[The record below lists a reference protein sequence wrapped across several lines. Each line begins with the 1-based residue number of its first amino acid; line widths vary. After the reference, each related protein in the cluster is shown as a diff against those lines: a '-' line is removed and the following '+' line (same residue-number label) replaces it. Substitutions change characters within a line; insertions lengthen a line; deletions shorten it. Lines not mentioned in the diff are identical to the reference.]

1 MNRTRTSKNAKRLLV
16 WLLLLTMVFGL
27 LPMAAFADDAGE
39 PVVSEEP
46 VQEPT
51 EPSSE
56 PSAEPSS
63 EPSQEPEPE
72 QPGDAVVTIEGDEEQ
87 PEDEMLAAEIPFD
100 YAEKTR
106 SVRLGSGEFQ
116 RIFLLDCGR
125 KYFAPAEVK
134 AIIDELQKNHYTH
147 IELAFGNDGLRFLLN
162 DMSLTANGK
171 NYTTEEVTAAIEY
184 GNQQFCENNIK
195 DKSASSAAWSQT
207 DMDDIISYAGEHGI
221 KVVPLFNAPGHMYA
235 VIKAMENLGLTNVG
249 SYVGYADS
257 SPNWGL
263 NVTNPA
269 AVNFVKEL
277 VQKYVAYFAGKGCG
291 MFNIGADESGITA
304 DNYSAYAQLVNS
316 HAAMV
321 QNSGMVAMAFN
332 DGIYNP
338 SYTGNLNGVKFDSDI
353 VIAYWSYSGLATA
366 QSLANMGFVIN
377 STHNNWYYVLG
388 KNDSNW
394 AGYYTALNNMKTVKC
409 NAVDSGITTNSGC
422 TLAVWCDNP
431 YVGYNTNSSNVKTL
445 ISTFAS
451 ENSGYF
457 VAPQKPVLTASKSD
471 IAVGDTVTLTLSNYE
486 GNVNW
491 SCDKPDVL
499 SLEQG
504 NSNSVTATALSVG
517 TAAVTATMAD
527 GETATVSITVAET
540 VFDKTENITLVVGAS
555 SEPYVQDELYPTV
568 EDMELVND
576 DGTVVA
582 SYTLTHTPGTE
593 YTFTAATYVSANG
606 KYYISMADGYLTA
619 DGSTTDDLSKAAE
632 WTLTNRNVG
641 GYYLQIGTR
650 YLYYNGSSWTT
661 GTNNSRTPIYFNKGT
676 FYRTREWDWGYTYS
690 NPLGVPGT
698 RNGDKTDPKTNI
710 VFKGL
715 AVGTT
720 SVIIGNVKYNITV
733 VAEDLDKV
741 SPLPIQLWITDNA
754 IEASGVYAGV
764 TSGTGWDRNN
774 GSQTAH
780 YINVPAAAK
789 KDSSS
794 INSAQGMTVVDAFA
808 AAGMED
814 PIVRHEYGGTR
825 YIAEQSNN
833 SAALELAFW
842 TGRIHNSSQIQTV
855 YGTDYSNTGEEFT
868 FVRYW
873 GGVWEVSADRQNW
886 ITVTGKGST
895 GSLSGCEEQ
904 LVAYYMMRTK
914 VTDEVTT
921 DAADWGYVAGSTE
934 YNTEVGKTEYV
945 LLDFAV
951 KYEDGTQNPKTFPQS
966 GKTLAF
972 NVNNSGTKD
981 GTKYRMLNNFRAIN
995 SADYE
1000 VYMVT
1005 VKMTSDNASTEISQP
1020 TVSYAYDGEEQIVW
1034 ALDEK
1039 VLNNSGLGPYSSISG
1054 SSTYSGCKI
1063 GGDPYIRGV
1072 EVYNKHGALITYY
1085 VRAIIKED
1093 SLTVHYI
1100 NRSASDYEF
1109 YKYGI
1114 TVTEG
1119 TFFDEN
1125 FKQVTPNTTEL
1136 TGNKVKNSLGVEQ
1149 TVIAELKDIP
1159 GIGAQYRYSE
1169 YTCVGTSRGDDG
1181 KNVYLY
1187 YTFNAAKTFVV
1198 DFGLPLKITPNDI
1211 NEQLGEAYNNNRLT
1225 RVITGDSKYAAVT
1238 VEDKVITYT
1247 LNQTIDGRDD
1257 IVATYYGTQV
1267 TSEGVKENNV
1277 SYTLSFIP
1285 ASNVYYE
1292 DSFAQVNNGKGAAKD
1307 ATWVRTDNN
1316 SDARQ
1321 ALTEL
1326 GKVSDSVYGYDS
1338 AYANNTQ
1345 YSMNGYSKVTVTSA
1359 MASDTWDANN
1369 DAWPTATFTF
1379 KGTGFDVIS
1388 LTNNQSG
1395 AILVNVYSGKTAE
1408 GKAIKKYIVDNY
1420 FGYEYTEEKGWQV
1433 TNNAGTLYQIPVMKI
1448 TGLDYGE
1455 YTAVITVFYDGLFD
1469 NSAEKNSYSFWL
1481 DAIRVYDPMGENVS
1495 DYTKDKEG
1503 YPQYIELRTEII
1515 NKNKTNKDNATALF
1529 IDGAKAATVE
1539 QYKNFG
1545 PNNEVYLAKGQ
1556 AISFTLPVNADID
1569 TVQIGA
1575 KSPNA
1580 SDTGKA
1586 LMNVSINGSAIE
1598 QKEIGT
1604 ATEMYYTISKSG
1616 ADAQQVTI
1624 ANTGDAILS
1633 LTNLKITY
1641 SKKSETSLEKLSA
1654 DDEEMA
1660 VATVR
1665 ALFAEPEQPEEPEKT
1680 FNPERFDCEWNK
1692 NVRKGGRAILTVKA
1706 STDVESILIDGEE
1719 YGKYVTRTERIG
1731 WGRNA
1736 QRVTYHEFIYMTTA
1750 DEVGTINTEIV
1761 AVNGEGVQSVA
1772 KTVPL
1777 TVKESSPIRDW
1788 IGGLFGRWF

>member
-1 MNRTRTSKNAKRLLV
+1 
-16 WLLLLTMVFGL
+16 
-27 LPMAAFADDAGE
+27 
-39 PVVSEEP
+39 
-46 VQEPT
+46 
-51 EPSSE
+51 
-56 PSAEPSS
+56 
-63 EPSQEPEPE
+63 
-72 QPGDAVVTIEGDEEQ
+72 
-87 PEDEMLAAEIPFD
+87 MLAAEIPFD

-106 SVRLGSGEFQ
+106 SVRLSNGEFQ

-125 KYFAPAEVK
+125 KYFTPDEVK

-171 NYTTEEVTAAIEY
+171 NYTTDEVTAAIEY
-184 GNQQFCENNIK
+184 GNQQFCSET
-195 DKSASSAAWSQT
+195 SASSAAWSQT
-207 DMDDIISYAGEHGI
+207 DMDDIISYAGKHGI
-221 KVVPLFNAPGHMYA
+221 KVVPLLNAPGHMFA
-235 VIKAMENLGLTNVG
+235 VVKAMEKLELTDAYVK
-249 SYVGYADS
+249 VGYAGS
-257 SPNWGL
+257 SPNLGL

-277 VQKYVAYFAGKGCG
+277 VQKYVAYFAGKGCT

-338 SYTGNLNGVKFDSDI
+338 SYTGNLNGVEFDNNI
-353 VIAYWSYSGLATA
+353 VISYWSYEGGGAA
-366 QSLANMGFVIN
+366 KAESLDAKGFVIN

-388 KNDSNW
+388 KNNNNW
-394 AGYYTALNNMKTVKC
+394 AGYNTAKNNMKTVKC
-409 NAVDSGITTNSGC
+409 TAVDSGYTTNSGC

-431 YVGYNTNSSNVKTL
+431 YVDYSANSSNVKTL

-457 VAPQKPVLTASKSD
+457 LAPQKPALTADKSD
-471 IAVGDTVTLTLSNYE
+471 VAVGETVTLTLSNYD
-486 GNVNW
+486 GNVTW
-491 SCDKPDVL
+491 SCDNTDVL
-499 SLEQG
+499 RLEQG

-527 GETATVSITVAET
+527 GEAATISITVAET
-540 VFDKTENITLVVGAS
+540 VFNGKTESV
-555 SEPYVQDELYPTV
+555 DLY
-568 EDMELVND
+568 L
-576 DGTVVA
+576 DGDVSKTCTPKGQFEEVKDVDLLDA
-582 SYTLTHTPGTE
+582 DGNVIAKYSVTHTPGTE
-593 YTFTAATYVSANG
+593 AVFQEAESLSTGNSYVIKNS
-606 KYYISMADGYLTA
+606 
-619 DGSTTDDLSKAAE
+619 DGSYKTQDGGTTNNPDEAARWE
-632 WTLTNRNVG
+632 FISG
-641 GYYLQIGTR
+641 GYYGNRSYYLRCGSN
-650 YLYYNGSSWTT
+650 YLYYSSGWKVSTNTAKEVYYNNGTIYGSRSGYSW
-661 GTNNSRTPIYFNKGT
+661 NYK
-676 FYRTREWDWGYTYS
+676 YS
-690 NPLGVPGT
+690 NDLTTLGTVTAGT
-698 RNGDKTDPKTNI
+698 KAKDEIIFT
-710 VFKGL
+710 
-715 AVGTT
+715 AVNAGTS
-720 SVIIGNVKYNITV
+720 SVIIGDVKYNVTV
-733 VAEDLDKV
+733 HAADLREV
-741 SPLPIQLWITDNA
+741 TLPIQLWITDNA

-808 AAGMED
+808 ASGMED

-855 YGTDYSNTGEEFT
+855 YGTDFSNTGEEFT

-886 ITVTGKGST
+886 TKVTGEGST
-895 GSLSGCEEQ
+895 DSKSGCTEQ
-904 LVAYYMMRTK
+904 LAAYYMMRTK
-914 VTDEVTT
+914 VTNEVTT

-934 YNTEVGKTEYV
+934 YNNQVGETEYV

-951 KYEDGTQNPKTFPQS
+951 KYEDGTQNPKTFPQR

-1005 VKMTSDNASTEISQP
+1005 VKMTSDDASTTISQP
-1020 TVSYAYDGEEQIVW
+1020 KTSYTYDGEEQIVW

-1039 VLNNSGLGPYSSISG
+1039 VLNNSGLDQYSSISG

-1119 TFFDEN
+1119 TFFDES
-1125 FKQVTPNTTEL
+1125 FGQVNPNTTEL
-1136 TGNKVKNSLGVEQ
+1136 TGNTVKNSLGVEQ
-1149 TVIAELKDIP
+1149 TILAELKDIP
-1159 GIGAQYRYSE
+1159 GIGAQYRYSD
-1169 YTCVGTSRGDDG
+1169 YTCVDTSRSADG

-1187 YTFNAAKTFVV
+1187 YTFTAAKTFVV
-1198 DFGLPLKITPNDI
+1198 DFGLPLKIAPNDI
-1211 NEQLGEAYNNNRLT
+1211 NAQLGEAYTNNRLT
-1225 RVITGDSKYAAVT
+1225 RVVTDDSNYAAVT
-1238 VEDKVITYT
+1238 VENMVITYK

-1257 IVATYYGTQV
+1257 IVATYYGNQV

-1292 DSFAQVNNGKGAAKD
+1292 DSFAQVNNGKGAAKN
-1307 ATWVRTDNN
+1307 ATWVRTGNN

-1326 GKVSDSVYGYDS
+1326 GKAGDSVYGYDS
-1338 AYANNTQ
+1338 AYANNTK
-1345 YSMNGYSKVTVTSA
+1345 YSMNGYSMVTVESA

-1395 AILVNVYSGKTAE
+1395 AILVSVYSGKTAE
-1408 GKAIKKYIVDNY
+1408 GTAIKKYIVDNY
-1420 FGYEYTEEKGWQV
+1420 FGYEYTEGGWKV

-1469 NSAEKNSYSFWL
+1469 NDRNNSYSFWL

-1503 YPQYIELRTEII
+1503 YPQYIKLRTEII
-1515 NKNKTNKDNATALF
+1515 NKNETNKDNATALF
-1529 IDGAKAATVE
+1529 IDGAAAATVE

-1545 PNNEVYLAKGQ
+1545 PNNEVYLANGQ
-1556 AISFTLPVNADID
+1556 AISFKLPVNEDIA

-1575 KSPNA
+1575 KSP
-1580 SDTGKA
+1580 DGKA
-1586 LMNVSINGSAIE
+1586 KMNVKINGAARE
-1598 QKEIGT
+1598 TEIGS
-1604 ATEMYYTISKSG
+1604 ATEMYYKISETG
-1616 ADAQQVTI
+1616 AAEQQVTI
-1624 ANTGDAILS
+1624 TNTGSDILS
-1633 LTNLKITY
+1633 LTNIKVTYGKDNSITLMALTD
-1641 SKKSETSLEKLSA
+1641 SDAEA
-1654 DDEEMA
+1654 A

-1680 FNPERFDCEWNK
+1680 FEPKRFDCEWSK

-1706 STDVESILIDGEE
+1706 STDVESILINGEA
-1719 YGKYVTRTERIG
+1719 YDKYVTRTERIG

-1736 QRVTYHEFIYMTTA
+1736 QRVTYREFVYMITA
-1750 DEVGTINTEIV
+1750 DEAGTFNYDV
-1761 AVNGEGVQSVA
+1761 AAVNVEGVQSAARNV
-1772 KTVPL
+1772 TL
-1777 TVKESSPIRDW
+1777 TVKASSPIRDW

>member
-1 MNRTRTSKNAKRLLV
+1 MNRTRTGKNVKRLLV
-16 WLLLLTMVFGL
+16 WLLVLTMVFSL
-27 LPMAAFADDAGE
+27 LPMAAFADETVVE

-56 PSAEPSS
+56 PTPAEPSE
-63 EPSQEPEPE
+63 EPEEPTQEPTQEPEPE
-72 QPGDAVVTIEGDEEQ
+72 QPGNAVVTIEGDEEQ

-100 YAEKTR
+100 YAVKNQN
-106 SVRLGSGEFQ
+106 VRLNNGEFQ

-125 KYFAPAEVK
+125 KYFTTTEVK

-147 IELAFGNDGLRFLLN
+147 IELAFGNDGLRFLLD
-162 DMSLTANGK
+162 DMSLSVNGK
-171 NYTTEEVTAAIEY
+171 EYSSDDVKTAIQY
-184 GNQQFCENNIK
+184 GNQQFCKAAGNP
-195 DKSASSAAWSQT
+195 ASTVWSESE
-207 DMDDIISYAGEHGI
+207 MNDIIKYAGEHDI

-235 VIKAMENLGLTNVG
+235 VIKALEKLGLTDVG
-249 SYVGYADS
+249 IEVGAAQS

-269 AVNFVKEL
+269 AVNFVKKL
-277 VQKYVAYFAGKGCG
+277 VQKYVAYFAGKDCE
-291 MFNIGADESGITA
+291 MFNIGADESGINEN
-304 DNYSAYAQLVNS
+304 NYSAYAQLVNS
-316 HAAMV
+316 HAALV

-338 SYTGNLNGVKFDSDI
+338 KYTANLNGVAFDSDI
-353 VIAYWSYSGLATA
+353 VIAYWSYSNYATA
-366 QSLANMGFVIN
+366 QSLADKKFVIN

-388 KNDSNW
+388 NNNSNW
-394 AGYYTALNNMKTVKC
+394 AGYYTAINNMKTVKC

-431 YVGYNTNSSNVKTL
+431 YVDYNANSSNVKTL

-457 VAPQKPVLTASKSD
+457 VAPQKPELTADKSTVALD
-471 IAVGDTVTLTLSNYE
+471 ATVTLTLNNYE

-491 SCDKPDVL
+491 SCDNPEI
-499 SLEQG
+499 LELAQG
-504 NSNSVTATALSVG
+504 NGSSITATAKQVGTATVTASVG
-517 TAAVTATMAD
+517 TQSYTAQITVVDKDAGPAVTENKTIELYYGGSAGTDTIERENYAAFVD
-527 GETATVSITVAET
+527 TTKELDTSIATVEVTGTDMQPGSTGYQPVDVQYSDIAKNYDWTKTSYYYKHEDGNYYPVYAAKAYWYYFGYSKTDDANDVTQVERTRYDRTVTVYERKET
-540 VFDKTENITLVVGAS
+540 PEVTAKTE
-555 SEPYVQDELYPTV
+555 
-568 EDMELVND
+568 
-576 DGTVVA
+576 
-582 SYTLTHTPGTE
+582 
-593 YTFTAATYVSANG
+593 
-606 KYYISMADGYLTA
+606 
-619 DGSTTDDLSKAAE
+619 
-632 WTLTNRNVG
+632 
-641 GYYLQIGTR
+641 
-650 YLYYNGSSWTT
+650 
-661 GTNNSRTPIYFNKGT
+661 
-676 FYRTREWDWGYTYS
+676 
-690 NPLGVPGT
+690 
-698 RNGDKTDPKTNI
+698 I
-710 VFKGL
+710 VFTPV

-720 SVIIGNVKYNITV
+720 YVVIGNTRYTINVN
-733 VAEDLDKV
+733 AEDLRGKN
-741 SPLPIQLWITDNA
+741 LPIQLWITDNT
-754 IEASGVYAGV
+754 IEADGPNAGTTDSG
-764 TSGTGWDRNN
+764 WI
-774 GSQTAH
+774 GSEGKVR

-789 KDSSS
+789 NDSAS
-794 INSAQGMTVVDAFA
+794 INSEQGMAVVDAFA
-808 AAGMED
+808 ATGMGN
-814 PIVRHEYGGTR
+814 PVVRYENGGTR
-825 YIAEQSNN
+825 FIVPQSGKP
-833 SAALELAFW
+833 AMELAFW
-842 TGRIHNSSQIQTV
+842 TGRIHDSSNIQNV
-855 YGTDYSNTGEEFT
+855 WRDDYSNSGEEFT
-868 FVRYW
+868 FIRYW
-873 GGVWEVSADRQNW
+873 GKEWQVSADRQNW

-1020 TVSYAYDGEEQIVW
+1020 TVSYTYDGEEQIVW

-1136 TGNKVKNSLGVEQ
+1136 TGNTVKNSLGVEQ
-1149 TVIAELKDIP
+1149 TILAELKDIP
-1159 GIGAQYRYSE
+1159 GIGAQYRYSD
-1169 YTCVGTSRGDDG
+1169 YTCVDTSRSADG

-1187 YTFNAAKTFVV
+1187 YTFTAAKTFVV

-1321 ALTEL
+1321 ALSEL
-1326 GKVSDSVYGYDS
+1326 GKAPDSVYGYDS

-1369 DAWPTATFTF
+1369 DAWPTATFSF

-1388 LTNNQSG
+1388 LTNNTSG
-1395 AILVNVYSGKTAE
+1395 AILVDVYDSNGNKVK
-1408 GKAIKKYIVDNY
+1408 GYFVDNY
-1420 FGYEYTEEKGWQV
+1420 LGYGFVDGEWKVMATGD
-1433 TNNAGTLYQIPVMKI
+1433 NILYQIPVMKVCDLPYDSYNV
-1448 TGLDYGE
+1448 T
-1455 YTAVITVFYDGLFD
+1455 ITVFYNDAFEHNGD
-1469 NSAEKNSYSFWL
+1469 QSYDFWL
-1481 DAIRVYDPMGENVS
+1481 DAIRVYDPMGKDA
-1495 DYTKDKEG
+1495 DYTTDKEG
-1503 YPQYIELRTEII
+1503 YPQYIRLRDQIAASGSNVGI
-1515 NKNKTNKDNATALF
+1515 KNTLF
-1529 IDGAKAATVE
+1529 IDGNAKAEVAD
-1539 QYKNFG
+1539 YINLG
-1545 PNNEVYLAKGQ
+1545 PNNEVYLANGQ
-1556 AISFTLPVNADID
+1556 AISFKLPVNGKID
-1569 TVQIGA
+1569 KVQIGA
-1575 KSPNA
+1575 KAPNGA
-1580 SDTGKA
+1580 TE
-1586 LMNVSINGSAIE
+1586 LNVNSTNVVADGLKS
-1598 QKEIGT
+1598 
-1604 ATEMYYTISKSG
+1604 ATEMYYDITTQAK
-1616 ADAQQVTI
+1616 ADQVTI
-1624 ANTGDAILS
+1624 TNTTGNILS
-1633 LTNLKITY
+1633 LTNIKITF
-1641 SKKSETSLEKLSA
+1641 SVKPDEPVSLAPLSEGDAEA
-1654 DDEEMA
+1654 A
-1660 VATVR
+1660 VTTVR
-1665 ALFAEPEQPEEPEKT
+1665 ALFAAPVDPEPTEPEQPEEPEKT
-1680 FNPERFDCEWNK
+1680 FKPERFETSWSS
-1692 NVRKGGRAILTVKA
+1692 NVRKGGRAVLTVKA
-1706 STDVESILIDGEE
+1706 STDVDAIIVDGVT
-1719 YGKYVTRTERIG
+1719 YTKYFTRTERV
-1731 WGRNA
+1731 GRSWNA
-1736 QRVTYHEFIYMTTA
+1736 QRVTYREFVYMMTVN
-1750 DEVGTINTEIV
+1750 ESGTLTVPVV
-1761 AVNGEGVQSVA
+1761 AVSNEQGESSPYE
-1772 KTVPL
+1772 TTL
-1777 TVKESSPIRDW
+1777 TVKPSSPIRDW

>member
-46 VQEPT
+46 VQEP

-56 PSAEPSS
+56 PTEAPS
-63 EPSQEPEPE
+63 EPTQEPTQEPEPE
-72 QPGDAVVTIEGDEEQ
+72 QPGNAVVTIEGDEEQ

-125 KYFAPAEVK
+125 KYFAPDEVK

-171 NYTTEEVTAAIEY
+171 NYTTEEVTDAIKY
-184 GNQQFCENNIK
+184 GNQQFCENNTSN
-195 DKSASSAAWSQT
+195 KSASSAAWSQT
-207 DMDDIISYAGEHGI
+207 DMDDIISYAGAHGI

-291 MFNIGADESGITA
+291 MFNIGADESGINK

-316 HAAMV
+316 HAALV

-338 SYTGNLNGVKFDSDI
+338 SYTASLNGVKFDSDI

-366 QSLANMGFVIN
+366 ESLANRGFVIN

-394 AGYYTALNNMKTVKC
+394 AGYYTAKNNMKTVKC
-409 NAVDSGITTNSGC
+409 TAVDSGYTTNSGC

-431 YVGYNTNSSNVKTL
+431 YVDYNTNSSNVKTL

-593 YTFTAATYVSANG
+593 YTFTAATHVSANG

-661 GTNNSRTPIYFNKGT
+661 GTNNSRTPIYFNNGT
-676 FYRTREWDWGYTYS
+676 FYRTREWDWRGYTYS

-698 RNGDKTDPKTNI
+698 RNGNKTDPKTNI

-741 SPLPIQLWITDNA
+741 SPLPIQLWITDNT
-754 IEASGVYAGV
+754 IEADGPNAGTTGSG
-764 TSGTGWDRNN
+764 WR
-774 GSQTAH
+774 GSEGKVR

-789 KDSSS
+789 NDSAS
-794 INSAQGMTVVDAFA
+794 INSKQGMAVVDAFA
-808 AAGMED
+808 AAGMGN
-814 PIVRHEYGGTR
+814 PVVRYELGGTR
-825 YIAEQSNN
+825 FIAPQVDKP
-833 SAALELAFW
+833 AIELAFW
-842 TGRIHNSSQIQTV
+842 TGRIHNTLMIQDIWA
-855 YGTDYSNTGEEFT
+855 TDYSNSGEEFT

-873 GGVWEVSADRQNW
+873 GGEWQVSADRQSW
-886 ITVTGKGST
+886 TTVTGEGST
-895 GSLSGCEEQ
+895 GNMSGCKEQ

-921 DAADWGYVAGSTE
+921 DAADWGYPAGSADYDDQLRDTA
-934 YNTEVGKTEYV
+934 GYV

-951 KYEDGTQNPKTFPQS
+951 KYEDGTRNPKTFPKT

-972 NVNNSGTKD
+972 NINQYGTGESGI
-981 GTKYRMLNNFRAIN
+981 KYRVLNNFRAMN
-995 SADYE
+995 SSDYE

-1005 VKMTSDNASTEISQP
+1005 VTMTNDAASANISN
-1020 TVSYAYDGEEQIVW
+1020 TASYTYEGKEQVVW
-1034 ALDEK
+1034 ARDEAT
-1039 VLNNSGLGPYSSISG
+1039 LNNSGLDPYTSISG
-1054 SSTYSGCKI
+1054 ENSVFSGCKF
-1063 GGDPYIRGV
+1063 GGDPYVRGV

-1093 SLTVHYI
+1093 SLKVHYI
-1100 NRSASDYEF
+1100 NRSADDHEF
-1109 YKYGI
+1109 YNYGI
-1114 TVTEG
+1114 TVNEG
-1119 TFFDEN
+1119 TLFAEN
-1125 FKQVTPNTTEL
+1125 FGQVGENSTLLQGNTVT
-1136 TGNKVKNSLGVEQ
+1136 NSLGVEQ
-1149 TVIAELKDIP
+1149 TVTAELKDIP
-1159 GIGAQYRYSE
+1159 AIGAQYRYSD
-1169 YTCVGTSRGDDG
+1169 YTCVGASRSADG
-1181 KNVYLY
+1181 KDVYLY
-1187 YTFNAAKTFVV
+1187 YTFKASKVFVV
-1198 DFGLPLKITPNDI
+1198 DFGLPMKIEPKDVNA
-1211 NEQLGEAYNNNRLT
+1211 NLANASLT
-1225 RVITGDSKYAAVT
+1225 RVVAKNSNYADVT
-1238 VEDKVITYT
+1238 VKDLIITYT
-1247 LNQTIDGRDD
+1247 LNKTINGRDD
-1257 IVATYYGTQV
+1257 VVATYYGTQNGSEEHNV
-1267 TSEGVKENNV
+1267 T
-1277 SYTLSFIP
+1277 YTLSFIP
-1285 ASNVYYE
+1285 ATNVYYE
-1292 DSFAQVNNGKGAAKD
+1292 DSFARFDSGKNNAANAVWQSAGTKAE
-1307 ATWVRTDNN
+1307 AT
-1316 SDARQ
+1316 Q
-1321 ALTEL
+1321 ALEEL
-1326 GKVSDSVYGYDS
+1326 GKKQNSYGYDD
-1338 AYANNTQ
+1338 A
-1345 YSMNGYSKVTVTSA
+1345 YSKNKTTLFSLGSAQYVTLTKEMSA
-1359 MASDTWDANN
+1359 GGDTPTAD
-1369 DAWPTATFTF
+1369 WPTVSFDF
-1379 KGTGFDVIS
+1379 KGTGFEIMSVTDNKAGTIFVKVFDK
-1388 LTNNQSG
+1388 SG
-1395 AILVNVYSGKTAE
+1395 TQERFYM
-1408 GKAIKKYIVDNY
+1408 VDNY
-1420 FGYEYTEEKGWQV
+1420 YGYSYVDGKWVVDPNSTD
-1433 TNNAGTLYQIPVMKI
+1433 ALYQIPVIKI
-1448 TGLDYGE
+1448 QDLAYGE
-1455 YTAVITVFYDGLFD
+1455 HKVVVTAFYDELVDHTGKGSCTFYFD
-1469 NSAEKNSYSFWL
+1469 GF
-1481 DAIRVYDPMGENVS
+1481 RVYNPLNPDNDTANKTYE
-1495 DYTKDKEG
+1495 KDQEG
-1503 YPQYIELRTEII
+1503 YPQYIKLRDEVI
-1515 NKNKTNKDNATALF
+1515 KNGGERVFF
-1529 IDGAKAATVE
+1529 IDGAANANVT
-1539 QYKNFG
+1539 QYKNGG
-1545 PNNEVYLAKGQ
+1545 PKNEVYLAKGQ
-1556 AISFTLPVNADID
+1556 AISFTVTGNNID
-1569 TVQIGA
+1569 TIQVGA
-1575 KSPNA
+1575 KAPKGAAVLNVN
-1580 SDTGKA
+1580 DTKIKT
-1586 LMNVSINGSAIE
+1586 LE
-1598 QKEIGT
+1598 T
-1604 ATEMYYTISKSG
+1604 ATEMYYDIT
-1616 ADAQQVTI
+1616 AQAKGKQVTI
-1624 ANTGDAILS
+1624 TNTGDGILS
-1633 LTNLKITY
+1633 LTDVKVTFTTNATA
-1641 SKKSETSLEKLSA
+1641 SLAELGE
-1654 DDEEMA
+1654 DEA
-1660 VATVR
+1660 VQAVSLVR
-1665 ALFAEPEQPEEPEKT
+1665 SLYAAPEVEPVEPFKPDHFEAKWS
-1680 FNPERFDCEWNK
+1680 N
-1692 NVRKGGRAILTVKA
+1692 NVRQGGRAVLTVKTSA
-1706 STDVESILIDGEE
+1706 DVEEIIINGDIVVSN
-1719 YGKYVTRTERIG
+1719 YKTRTERVG
-1731 WGRNA
+1731 YGRNA
-1736 QRVTYHEFIYMTTA
+1736 ERVTYHVFTYMISA
-1750 DEVGTINTEIV
+1750 QQSAEYSVV
-1761 AVNGEGVQSVA
+1761 AVNEAGLMSEAVA
-1772 KTVPL
+1772 ARL
-1777 TVKESSPIRDW
+1777 TVRPKGPIKDW
-1788 IGGLFGRWF
+1788 FDGLFGRWF

>member
-39 PVVSEEP
+39 SVVSEEP
-46 VQEPT
+46 VQESAQPSTEPT
-51 EPSSE
+51 EAPSE
-56 PSAEPSS
+56 PSEEPT
-63 EPSQEPEPE
+63 QEPEPE
-72 QPGDAVVTIEGDEEQ
+72 QPGNAVVTIEGDEEQ
-87 PEDEMLAAEIPFD
+87 PEDEMLAADEIAFD
-100 YAEKTR
+100 YAGKTR
-106 SVRLGSGEFQ
+106 SVRLSNGEFQ

-125 KYFAPAEVK
+125 KYFTPDEVK

-171 NYTTEEVTAAIEY
+171 NYTTDEVTAAIEY
-184 GNQQFCENNIK
+184 GNQQFCSET
-195 DKSASSAAWSQT
+195 SASSAAWSQT
-207 DMDDIISYAGEHGI
+207 DMDDIISYAGKHGI
-221 KVVPLFNAPGHMYA
+221 KVVPLLNAPGHMFA
-235 VIKAMENLGLTNVG
+235 VVKAMEKLELTDAYVK
-249 SYVGYADS
+249 VGYAGS

-277 VQKYVAYFAGKGCG
+277 VQKYVAYFAGKGCT

-338 SYTGNLNGVKFDSDI
+338 SYTGNLNGVEFDNNI
-353 VIAYWSYSGLATA
+353 VISYWSYEGGGAA
-366 QSLANMGFVIN
+366 KAESLDAKGFVIN

-388 KNDSNW
+388 KNNNNW
-394 AGYYTALNNMKTVKC
+394 AGYNTAKNNMKTVKC
-409 NAVDSGITTNSGC
+409 TAVDSGYTTNSGC

-431 YVGYNTNSSNVKTL
+431 YVDYNTNSSNVKTL

-527 GETATVSITVAET
+527 GEAATISITVAET
-540 VFDKTENITLVVGAS
+540 VFDKTENITLVVGVS
-555 SEPYVQDELYPTV
+555 SEPFVQDELYPTV

-593 YTFTAATYVSANG
+593 YKFTAVTSVREGNT
-606 KYYISMADGYLTA
+606 YYISPADGYYFTA
-619 DGSTTDDLSKAAE
+619 DGSTTDDLSEAAA
-632 WTLTNRNVG
+632 WTLRSSDYG
-641 GYYLQIGTR
+641 SFFGYYLQNGTR

-661 GTNNSRTPIYFNKGT
+661 GTNSSRTPIYFNNGT
-676 FYRTREWDWGYTYS
+676 FYRTREWNYTYS
-690 NPLGVPGT
+690 NPLGAPGKRT
-698 RNGDKTDPKTNI
+698 GDKTDPKTNI

-741 SPLPIQLWITDNA
+741 SPLPIQLWITDNT
-754 IEASGVYAGV
+754 IEASGDYADV
-764 TSGTGWDRNN
+764 TSGTGWGGDK
-774 GSQTAH
+774 GTAR
-780 YINVPAAAK
+780 YIKVPAAAK
-789 KDSSS
+789 NDSSS

-808 AAGMED
+808 AIGMGN
-814 PIVRHEYGGTR
+814 PIVRYEYGGTR
-825 YIAEQSNN
+825 YIAEQEDKP
-833 SAALELAFW
+833 ALEHAFW
-842 TGRIHNSSQIQTV
+842 TGRIHDSSSENIQTV
-855 YGTDYSNTGEEFT
+855 YGTDFSNSGEEFT

-886 ITVTGKGST
+886 TKVTGKGST
-895 GSLSGCEEQ
+895 GSKSGCTEQ

-914 VTDEVTT
+914 ITDEVTT
-921 DAADWGYVAGSTE
+921 QVADWGYSAGSTE
-934 YNTEVGKTEYV
+934 CNNFIDKNDYV
-945 LLDFAV
+945 ILDFAV
-951 KYEDGTQNPKTFPQS
+951 KYEDGTSNPNIFPQN
-966 GKTLAF
+966 GKTLIF
-972 NVNNSGTKD
+972 NVNNSGI
-981 GTKYRMLNNFRAIN
+981 GEGGIKYRKLNNFRAENN
-995 SADYE
+995 SDFE

-1005 VKMTSDNASTEISQP
+1005 VKMTSDSANTQISQP
-1020 TVSYAYDGEEQIVW
+1020 KTSYTYDGKEQVVW
-1034 ALDEK
+1034 ARDEAT
-1039 VLNNSGLGPYSSISG
+1039 LNNSGLDAYTSISG
-1054 SSTYSGCKI
+1054 SNVYSGCKF
-1063 GGDPYIRGV
+1063 GGDPYVRGV

-1093 SLTVHYI
+1093 SLEVHYI
-1100 NRSASDYEF
+1100 NSSADNHEF
-1109 YKYGI
+1109 YNYGI
-1114 TVTEG
+1114 TVNEG
-1119 TFFDEN
+1119 TFFAEN
-1125 FKQVTPNTTEL
+1125 FGQAGANSTVLQGNT
-1136 TGNKVKNSLGVEQ
+1136 VINSLGVEQ
-1149 TVIAELKDIP
+1149 AVTAELKDIP
-1159 GIGAQYRYSE
+1159 AIGAQYRYSD
-1169 YTCVGTSRGDDG
+1169 YTCVGASRSDDG
-1181 KNVYLY
+1181 KDVYLY

-1198 DFGLPLKITPNDI
+1198 DFGLPLKIEPKDV
-1211 NEQLGEAYNNNRLT
+1211 NEQLGEAYNSNRLT

-1292 DSFAQVNNGKGAAKD
+1292 DSFAQVNNGKGAAKN
-1307 ATWVRTDNN
+1307 ATWVRTGNN

-1326 GKVSDSVYGYDS
+1326 GKAGDSVYGYDS

-1345 YSMNGYSKVTVTSA
+1345 YSMNGYSMVTVESA

-1395 AILVNVYSGKTAE
+1395 AILVSVYSGKTAE
-1408 GKAIKKYIVDNY
+1408 GTAIKKYIVDNY
-1420 FGYEYTEEKGWQV
+1420 FGYEYTEGGWKV

-1469 NSAEKNSYSFWL
+1469 NDRNNSYSFWL

-1503 YPQYIELRTEII
+1503 YPQYIKLRTEII
-1515 NKNKTNKDNATALF
+1515 NKNETNKNNAMALF
-1529 IDGAKAATVE
+1529 IDGAAAATVE

-1545 PNNEVYLAKGQ
+1545 PNNEVYLANGQ
-1556 AISFTLPVNADID
+1556 AISFKLPVNEDIA

-1575 KSPNA
+1575 KSP
-1580 SDTGKA
+1580 DGKA
-1586 LMNVSINGSAIE
+1586 KMNVKINGAARE
-1598 QKEIGT
+1598 TEIGS
-1604 ATEMYYTISKSG
+1604 ATEMYYKISETG
-1616 ADAQQVTI
+1616 AVEQQVTI
-1624 ANTGDAILS
+1624 TNTGSDILS
-1633 LTNLKITY
+1633 LTNIKVTYGKDNSITLMALTD
-1641 SKKSETSLEKLSA
+1641 SDAEA
-1654 DDEEMA
+1654 A

-1680 FNPERFDCEWNK
+1680 FEPKRFDCEWSK

-1706 STDVESILIDGEE
+1706 STDVESILINGEA
-1719 YGKYVTRTERIG
+1719 YDKYVTRTERIG

-1736 QRVTYHEFIYMTTA
+1736 QRVTYREFVYMITA
-1750 DEVGTINTEIV
+1750 DEAGTFNYDV
-1761 AVNGEGVQSVA
+1761 AAVNVEGVQSAARNV
-1772 KTVPL
+1772 TL
-1777 TVKESSPIRDW
+1777 TVKASSPIRDW

>member
-27 LPMAAFADDAGE
+27 LPMAAFADEAVVE
-39 PVVSEEP
+39 PVVEEP
-46 VQEPT
+46 VQET
-51 EPSSE
+51 ESSSE
-56 PSAEPSS
+56 PTEAPS
-63 EPSQEPEPE
+63 EPTQEPTQEPEEPTDE
-72 QPGDAVVTIEGDEEQ
+72 PTDDADVTIEGDEEQ
-87 PEDEMLAAEIPFD
+87 PEDEMLAEEIAFD
-100 YAEKTR
+100 YAGKTR
-106 SVRLGSGEFQ
+106 SVRLSNGEFQ

-125 KYFAPAEVK
+125 KYFTPDEVK

-171 NYTTEEVTAAIEY
+171 NYTTDEVTAAIEY
-184 GNQQFCENNIK
+184 GNQQFCLSNK
-195 DKSASSAAWSQT
+195 TDTSASSAAWSQT
-207 DMDDIISYAGEHGI
+207 DMDDIISYAGAHGI
-221 KVVPLFNAPGHMYA
+221 KVIPLLNAPGHMYA
-235 VIKAMENLGLTNVG
+235 VIKAMENLGLTNAC
-249 SYVGYADS
+249 SYVSYADS

-277 VQKYVAYFAGKGCG
+277 VQKYVAYFAGKGCT

-338 SYTGNLNGVKFDSDI
+338 SYTGNLNDVKFDSDI

-366 QSLANMGFVIN
+366 ESLANRGFVIN

-388 KNDSNW
+388 KNNNNW
-394 AGYYTALNNMKTVKC
+394 AGYNTAINNMKKVKC
-409 NAVDSGITTNSGC
+409 TAVDSGYTTNSGC

-431 YVGYNTNSSNVKTL
+431 YVDYGNNKNNVTSL
-445 ISTFAS
+445 ISTFAN

-457 VAPQKPVLTASKSD
+457 VAPQKPALTADKSD
-471 IAVGDTVTLTLSNYE
+471 VAVGETVTLTLSNYD
-486 GNVNW
+486 GNVTW

-527 GETATVSITVAET
+527 GEAATVSITVAET
-540 VFDKTENITLVVGAS
+540 VFNGETEQVDLYLDGKV
-555 SEPYVQDELYPTV
+555 SETCTPKGQFEEVKDVDLL
-568 EDMELVND
+568 DA
-576 DGTVVA
+576 DGNVIAKYSVTR
-582 SYTLTHTPGTE
+582 TPGTE
-593 YTFTAATYVSANG
+593 AVFQEAERVSTGNSYVIKN
-606 KYYISMADGYLTA
+606 A
-619 DGSTTDDLSKAAE
+619 DGSYKTQDGGTTDNLNEAARWE
-632 WTLTNRNVG
+632 FISG
-641 GYYLQIGTR
+641 GYYGNRSYYLRSGSN
-650 YLYYNGSSWTT
+650 YLYYSSGWKVSTNTAKEVYYNNGTIYGSRSGYSW
-661 GTNNSRTPIYFNKGT
+661 NYK
-676 FYRTREWDWGYTYS
+676 YS
-690 NPLGVPGT
+690 NDLTTLGTVTAGT
-698 RNGDKTDPKTNI
+698 EAKDEIIFT
-710 VFKGL
+710 
-715 AVGTT
+715 AVNAGTS
-720 SVIIGNVKYNITV
+720 SVIIGDVKYNVTV
-733 VAEDLDKV
+733 HAADLREV
-741 SPLPIQLWITDNA
+741 TLPIQLWITDNT
-754 IEASGVYAGV
+754 IEADGPNAGTTGSGWI
-764 TSGTGWDRNN
+764 GTEGKVR
-774 GSQTAH
+774 

-789 KDSSS
+789 NKSSS
-794 INSAQGMTVVDAFA
+794 INSEQGMAVVDAFA
-808 AAGMED
+808 AAGMGN
-814 PIVRHEYGGTR
+814 PVVRYENGGTR
-825 YIAEQSNN
+825 FIKTQPGKPAM
-833 SAALELAFW
+833 ELAFW
-842 TGRIHNSSQIQTV
+842 TGRIHDSSMIQEV
-855 YGTDYSNTGEEFT
+855 WRDDYSNSGEEFT

-873 GGVWEVSADRQNW
+873 GGEWQVSADRQSW
-886 ITVTGKGST
+886 TTVTGEGST
-895 GSLSGCEEQ
+895 GNRNECKEQ
-904 LVAYYMMRTK
+904 LAAYYMIRTK
-914 VTDEVTT
+914 ITDEVTT
-921 DAADWGYVAGSTE
+921 QVADWGYSAGSTE
-934 YNTEVGKTEYV
+934 SNNFIDNNDYV
-945 LLDFAV
+945 ILDFAV
-951 KYEDGTQNPKTFPQS
+951 KYEDGTSNPNIFPQN
-966 GKTLAF
+966 GKTLVF
-972 NVNNSGTKD
+972 NVNNSGI
-981 GTKYRMLNNFRAIN
+981 GEGGIKYRKLNNFRAENN
-995 SADYE
+995 SDYE

-1005 VKMTSDNASTEISQP
+1005 VKMTSDDASTTISQP
-1020 TVSYAYDGEEQIVW
+1020 KTSYTYDGEEQIVW

-1039 VLNNSGLGPYSSISG
+1039 VLNNSGLDQYSSISG

-1100 NRSASDYEF
+1100 NKSASDYEF

-1119 TFFDEN
+1119 TFFDES
-1125 FKQVTPNTTEL
+1125 FGQVKPNTTEL
-1136 TGNKVKNSLGVEQ
+1136 TGNKVENSLGVEQ
-1149 TVIAELKDIP
+1149 TILAELKDIP

-1169 YTCVGTSRGDDG
+1169 YTCVGTSRSDDG

-1211 NEQLGEAYNNNRLT
+1211 NEQLGEAYNSNRLT
-1225 RVITGDSKYAAVT
+1225 RVVTDDSNYATVT
-1238 VEDKVITYT
+1238 VENMVITYK

-1257 IVATYYGTQV
+1257 IVATYYGNQV

-1292 DSFAQVNNGKGAAKD
+1292 DSFAQVNNGKGAAKN

-1326 GKVSDSVYGYDS
+1326 GKARDSVYGYDS

-1345 YSMNGYSKVTVTSA
+1345 YSMNGYSMVTVESA

-1395 AILVNVYSGKTAE
+1395 AILVSVYSGKTAE
-1408 GKAIKKYIVDNY
+1408 GTAIKKYIVDNY
-1420 FGYEYTEEKGWQV
+1420 FGYEYTEGGWKV

-1469 NSAEKNSYSFWL
+1469 NDRNNSYSFWL
-1481 DAIRVYDPMGENVS
+1481 DAIRVYDPMGDNVS

-1503 YPQYIELRTEII
+1503 YPQYIKLRTEII
-1515 NKNKTNKDNATALF
+1515 NKNETNKNNATALF
-1529 IDGAKAATVE
+1529 IDGAAAATVE

-1545 PNNEVYLAKGQ
+1545 PNNEVYLANGQ
-1556 AISFTLPVNADID
+1556 AISFKLPVNEDIA

-1575 KSPNA
+1575 KSP
-1580 SDTGKA
+1580 DGKA
-1586 LMNVSINGSAIE
+1586 KMNVKINGAASE
-1598 QKEIGT
+1598 TEIGS
-1604 ATEMYYTISKSG
+1604 ATEMYYKISETG
-1616 ADAQQVTI
+1616 AAEQQVTI
-1624 ANTGDAILS
+1624 TNTGSDILS
-1633 LTNLKITY
+1633 LTNIKVTYGKDNSITLMALTD
-1641 SKKSETSLEKLSA
+1641 SDAEA
-1654 DDEEMA
+1654 A

-1680 FNPERFDCEWNK
+1680 FEPKRFDCEWSK
-1692 NVRKGGRAILTVKA
+1692 NVHKGGRAILTVKA
-1706 STDVESILIDGEE
+1706 STDVDAIVVNGVTVTQF
-1719 YGKYVTRTERIG
+1719 KTRTERIG

-1736 QRVTYHEFIYMTTA
+1736 KRVTYREFSYMMTA
-1750 DEVGTINTEIV
+1750 NEVGTINIPVV
-1761 AVNGEGVQSVA
+1761 AVSNDLGSSA
-1772 KTVPL
+1772 AYDSTL
-1777 TVKESSPIRDW
+1777 TVKASSPIRDW

>member
-16 WLLLLTMVFGL
+16 WLLTLTMVFGL
-27 LPMAAFADDAGE
+27 LPMAAFADEAVVE
-39 PVVSEEP
+39 PVVEEP
-46 VQEPT
+46 VQESAQPSTEPT
-51 EPSSE
+51 EAPSE
-56 PSAEPSS
+56 PTQEP
-63 EPSQEPEPE
+63 ETIPEPE
-72 QPGDAVVTIEGDEEQ
+72 QPGNADVTIEGDEEQ
-87 PEDEMLAAEIPFD
+87 PEDEMLAEEIAFD
-100 YAEKTR
+100 YAGKTR
-106 SVRLGSGEFQ
+106 SVRLSNGEFQ

-125 KYFAPAEVK
+125 KYFTPDEVK

-171 NYTTEEVTAAIEY
+171 NYTTDEVTAAIEY
-184 GNQQFCENNIK
+184 GNQQFCSET
-195 DKSASSAAWSQT
+195 SASSAAWSQT
-207 DMDDIISYAGEHGI
+207 DMDDIISYAGKHGI
-221 KVVPLFNAPGHMYA
+221 KVVPLLNAPGHMFA
-235 VIKAMENLGLTNVG
+235 VVKAMEKLELTDAYVK
-249 SYVGYADS
+249 VGYAGS
-257 SPNWGL
+257 SPNLGL

-277 VQKYVAYFAGKGCG
+277 VQKYVAYFAGKGCT

-338 SYTGNLNGVKFDSDI
+338 SYTGNLNGVEFDNNI
-353 VIAYWSYSGLATA
+353 VISYWSYEGGGAA
-366 QSLANMGFVIN
+366 KAESLDAKGFVIN

-388 KNDSNW
+388 KNNNNW
-394 AGYYTALNNMKTVKC
+394 AGYNTAKNNMKTVKC
-409 NAVDSGITTNSGC
+409 TAVDSGYTTNSGC

-431 YVGYNTNSSNVKTL
+431 YVDYSANSSNVKTL

-457 VAPQKPVLTASKSD
+457 VAPQKPALTADKSD
-471 IAVGDTVTLTLSNYE
+471 VAVGETVTLTLSNYD
-486 GNVNW
+486 GNVTW
-491 SCDKPDVL
+491 SCDNTDVL
-499 SLEQG
+499 RLEQG

-527 GETATVSITVAET
+527 GEAATISITVAET
-540 VFDKTENITLVVGAS
+540 VFNGKTESV
-555 SEPYVQDELYPTV
+555 DLY
-568 EDMELVND
+568 L
-576 DGTVVA
+576 DGDVSKTCTPKGQFEEVKDVDLLDA
-582 SYTLTHTPGTE
+582 DGNVIAKYSVTHTPGTE
-593 YTFTAATYVSANG
+593 AVFQEAESLSTGNSYVIKNS
-606 KYYISMADGYLTA
+606 
-619 DGSTTDDLSKAAE
+619 DGSYKTQDGGTTNNPDEAARWE
-632 WTLTNRNVG
+632 FISG
-641 GYYLQIGTR
+641 GYYGNRSYYLRCGSN
-650 YLYYNGSSWTT
+650 YLYYSSGWKVSTNTAKEVYYNNGTIYGSRSGYSW
-661 GTNNSRTPIYFNKGT
+661 NYK
-676 FYRTREWDWGYTYS
+676 YS
-690 NPLGVPGT
+690 NDLTTLGTVTAGT
-698 RNGDKTDPKTNI
+698 KAKDEIIFT
-710 VFKGL
+710 
-715 AVGTT
+715 AVNAGTS
-720 SVIIGNVKYNITV
+720 SVIIGDVKYNVTV
-733 VAEDLDKV
+733 HAADLREV
-741 SPLPIQLWITDNA
+741 TLPIQLWITDNA

-808 AAGMED
+808 ASGMED

-855 YGTDYSNTGEEFT
+855 YGTDFSNTGEEFT

-886 ITVTGKGST
+886 TKVTGEGST
-895 GSLSGCEEQ
+895 DSKSGCTEQ
-904 LVAYYMMRTK
+904 LAAYYMMRTK
-914 VTDEVTT
+914 VTNEVTT

-934 YNTEVGKTEYV
+934 YNNQVGETEYV

-951 KYEDGTQNPKTFPQS
+951 KYEDGTQNPKTFPQR

-1005 VKMTSDNASTEISQP
+1005 VKMTSDDASTTISQP
-1020 TVSYAYDGEEQIVW
+1020 KTSYTYDGEEQIVW

-1039 VLNNSGLGPYSSISG
+1039 VLNNSGLDQYSSISG

-1119 TFFDEN
+1119 TFFDES
-1125 FKQVTPNTTEL
+1125 FGQVNPNTTEL
-1136 TGNKVKNSLGVEQ
+1136 TGNTVKNSLGVEQ
-1149 TVIAELKDIP
+1149 TILAELKDIP
-1159 GIGAQYRYSE
+1159 GIGAQYRYSD
-1169 YTCVGTSRGDDG
+1169 YTCVDTSRSADG

-1187 YTFNAAKTFVV
+1187 YTFTAAKTFVV
-1198 DFGLPLKITPNDI
+1198 DFGLPLKIAPNDI
-1211 NEQLGEAYNNNRLT
+1211 NAQLGEAYTNNRLT
-1225 RVITGDSKYAAVT
+1225 RVVTDDSNYAAVT
-1238 VEDKVITYT
+1238 VENMVITYK

-1257 IVATYYGTQV
+1257 IVATYYGNQV

-1292 DSFAQVNNGKGAAKD
+1292 DSFAQVNNGKGAAKN
-1307 ATWVRTDNN
+1307 ATWVRTGNN

-1326 GKVSDSVYGYDS
+1326 GKAGDSVYGYDS

-1345 YSMNGYSKVTVTSA
+1345 YSMNGYSMVTVESA

-1395 AILVNVYSGKTAE
+1395 AILVSVYSGKTAE
-1408 GKAIKKYIVDNY
+1408 GTAIKKYIVDNY
-1420 FGYEYTEEKGWQV
+1420 FGYEYTEGGWKV

-1469 NSAEKNSYSFWL
+1469 NDRNNSYSFWL

-1503 YPQYIELRTEII
+1503 YPQYIKLRTEII
-1515 NKNKTNKDNATALF
+1515 NKNETNKDNATALF
-1529 IDGAKAATVE
+1529 IDGAAAATVE

-1545 PNNEVYLAKGQ
+1545 PNNEVYLANGQ
-1556 AISFTLPVNADID
+1556 AISFKLPVNEDIA

-1575 KSPNA
+1575 KSP
-1580 SDTGKA
+1580 DGKA
-1586 LMNVSINGSAIE
+1586 KMNVKINGAARE
-1598 QKEIGT
+1598 TEIGS
-1604 ATEMYYTISKSG
+1604 ATEMYYKISETG
-1616 ADAQQVTI
+1616 AAEQQVTI
-1624 ANTGDAILS
+1624 TNTGSDILS
-1633 LTNLKITY
+1633 LTNIKVTYGKDNSITLMALTD
-1641 SKKSETSLEKLSA
+1641 SDAEA
-1654 DDEEMA
+1654 A

-1680 FNPERFDCEWNK
+1680 FEPKRFDCEWSK

-1706 STDVESILIDGEE
+1706 STDVDAIVVNGVTVTQF
-1719 YGKYVTRTERIG
+1719 KTRTERIG

-1736 QRVTYHEFIYMTTA
+1736 KRVTYREFSYMMTA
-1750 DEVGTINTEIV
+1750 NEVGTINIPVV
-1761 AVNGEGVQSVA
+1761 AVSNDLGSSA
-1772 KTVPL
+1772 AYDSTL
-1777 TVKESSPIRDW
+1777 TVKASSPIRDW